1 MYLMAFYI
9 FLFFIVKLVPS
20 DDYNMVRLRTDDDED
35 ETDGYVNASYIH
47 VSKDDVCTSVDQ
59 YNLTIIVSLKHQLY
73 VKR

>member
-1 MYLMAFYI
+1 
-9 FLFFIVKLVPS
+9 
-20 DDYNMVRLRTDDDED
+20 MVRLRTDDDED

-47 VSKDDVCTSVDQ
+47 VSKDDVCASVDQ

>member
-1 MYLMAFYI
+1 MAFFI
-9 FLFFIVKLVPS
+9 FIFFIVKLVPS

-47 VSKDDVCTSVDQ
+47 VSKDDVCISVDQ
-59 YNLTIIVSLKHQLY
+59 YNLTIIVSLKHELY